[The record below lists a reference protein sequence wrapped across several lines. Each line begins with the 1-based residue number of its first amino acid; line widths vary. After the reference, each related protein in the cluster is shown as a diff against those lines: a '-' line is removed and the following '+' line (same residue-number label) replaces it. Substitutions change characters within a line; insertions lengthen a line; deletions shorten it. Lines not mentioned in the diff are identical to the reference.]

1 MKQLLVT
8 CFEPFGG
15 ARVNASARAAALLP
29 ERIGDWRIE
38 KRELPVI
45 FGLAGE
51 NCLELI
57 DLLRPDAVLLLGQ
70 AGGREAVTPELTAR
84 NYRWARIPDNAGR
97 SPKGEPVAPGGEDAL
112 FATLP
117 VEAMTEAIREA
128 GLPAAMSC
136 SAGYYV
142 CNDLYYTV
150 LRRLRGT
157 GTPAAFV
164 HVPSAETLSPEQSAQ
179 ALEAAITAIDGEK
192 GTVE

>member
-117 VEAMTEAIREA
+117 VETMCEAIRTG
-128 GLPAAMSC
+128 GLPAKLSC

-142 CNDLYYTV
+142 CNDLYYSV
-150 LRRLRGT
+150 LFHLRGS
-157 GTPAAFV
+157 GIRCAFI
-164 HVPSAETLSPEQSAQ
+164 HVPDEQSMDVGQSAR
-179 ALEAAITAIDGEK
+179 ALELAIRAL
-192 GTVE
+192 